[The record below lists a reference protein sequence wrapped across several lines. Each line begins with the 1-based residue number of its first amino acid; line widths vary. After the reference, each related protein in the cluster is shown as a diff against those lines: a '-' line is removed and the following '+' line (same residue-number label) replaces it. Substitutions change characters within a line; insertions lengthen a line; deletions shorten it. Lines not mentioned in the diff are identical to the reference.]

1 MVNSLTITNDVS
13 IVAPELLVNPV
24 RPAAAPQETLMAS
37 QPVRAQS
44 SSYSPSLPG
53 YAITQRQQVIA
64 YAVIDSM
71 GRNLTQPPGDRINLS
86 A

>member
-1 MVNSLTITNDVS
+1 
-13 IVAPELLVNPV
+13 
-24 RPAAAPQETLMAS
+24 MAS

-53 YAITQRQQVIA
+53 YAITRRQQVIA
-64 YAVIDSM
+64 YAVIDSL
-71 GRNLTQPPGDRINLS
+71 GRNLTQPPGDKVNLS